1 MQYQEEELKT
11 SDFGLI
17 LLIAAVIWFWFVLGF

>member
-1 MQYQEEELKT
+1 MEHQEEELKT

-17 LLIAAVIWFWFVLGF
+17 ILLAAAIWFWIALGY